1 MTTVTQ
7 ILLVPPVS
15 LTTQTSAA
23 YTVPPATTAKIGRA
37 VFTNTSTIAD
47 NITAGLSTA
56 GTLNSSNTLISGRP
70 IAPGE
75 AYVSPELAGLV
86 MPQNYNLLVLHSTTT
101 ASVGF
106 TVSGLTII

>member
-7 ILLVPPVS
+7 VLLVPPVS
-15 LTTQTSAA
+15 LSTATSAA
-23 YTVPPATTAKIGRA
+23 YTVSLNTTIKIGRA

-47 NITAGLSTA
+47 TISAAISTGASLTAA
-56 GTLNSSNTLISGRP
+56 NAQIWERA

-86 MPQNYNLLVLHSTTT
+86 MPQSYNLLVVHSVAT
-101 ASVGF
+101 ASVAF
-106 TVSGLTII
+106 TVSGLTIV